1 MRIAFDLDD
10 VVLDTSTEIIKEA
23 SKRLGKELDR
33 ELCSTFSIGGIY
45 GISPKVST
53 DIVHTVLWRDYIPPL
68 PFAIDCLNLL
78 WMTNRCSIY
87 FISNKHKEIYD
98 HDMKLLKDLG
108 LYIPFTLILV
118 KKAKNG
124 TPKKAKII
132 NEEGIELF
140 VEDRSDT
147 ILDILANTDCK
158 IVVMDAPWNQNIQE
172 GNRVLRVKSWL
183 ELFPLVM
190 KFILTGGFKR

>member
-68 PFAIDCLNLL
+68 PYAIDCLNLL
-78 WMTNRCSIY
+78 WMTQRCSIY
-87 FISNKHKEIYD
+87 FISNKHQDIYE

-108 LYIPFTLILV
+108 LYIPFTLLLV
-118 KKAKNG
+118 GKAKNG
-124 TPKKAKII
+124 TPKKAEII
-132 NEEGIELF
+132 TQKSIELF

-147 ILDILANTDCK
+147 ILDILANTNCN
-158 IVVMDAPWNQNIQE
+158 IITMDKPWNRDIQS
-172 GNRVLRVKSWL
+172 GDRVLRVKDWL

-190 KFILTGGFKR
+190 KFTLTGEFKR